1 LTKSPALKKAED
13 ALRQELRRGTLIL
26 AVLAALRRE
35 RFGAETIDTLN
46 KAGVQ
51 IEAGALYPMLRRL
64 EDQGLLNS
72 ERREEGSR
80 VKRFYRVTAEGLQLL
95 QTFMAELAGLTG
107 ALKDLMESSD
117 EPA

>member
-1 LTKSPALKKAED
+1 MTNSAVLQRAED

-46 KAGVQ
+46 EAGVQ

-64 EDQGLLNS
+64 EDQGLLSS

-80 VKRFYRVTAEGLQLL
+80 LRRFYCITPDGLKLL
-95 QTFMAELAGLTG
+95 QNFMAELAGLTA

-117 EPA
+117 ERA